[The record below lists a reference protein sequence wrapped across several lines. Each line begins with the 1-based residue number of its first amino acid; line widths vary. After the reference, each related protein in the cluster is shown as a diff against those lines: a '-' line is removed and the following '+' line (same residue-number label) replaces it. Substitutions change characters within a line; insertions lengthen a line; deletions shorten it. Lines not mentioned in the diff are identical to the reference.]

1 MDRKGAPLPS
11 SLRLAFSELA
21 ARWSPGKPRY
31 PADRP
36 DGGAKTALSR
46 STGFAGPEL
55 WVAAVTKSPYR
66 RRPRQHRDQAATNR
80 SLSALITFPRKPAD
94 AHREVST
101 AEAQAQAMGL
111 VHRAW
116 VRSSGGLRLC
126 DREWQRRG
134 DGLRPRY
141 LDDRLRALAK
151 LAGDSERPTQK
162 PGALMHPA
170 DSQSRSGQT
179 LQRRPQ
185 VFRGRGVLPNV
196 VKDAAHVRQH
206 ATDACLHAV
215 ELAENAFPAHLVC
228 LEDLH
233 LQEEEVQG
241 LADVVVELPGKVNVP
256 PRS

>member
-1 MDRKGAPLPS
+1 MASSASRYPISRPAHSEVAQSRRASMDRKGAPLPS

-21 ARWSPGKPRY
+21 ARWSPGKTRY

-36 DGGAKTALSR
+36 DGRAKTALSR

-55 WVAAVTKSPYR
+55 WVAAVTKSLYR

-134 DGLRPRY
+134 DGLRPRN
-141 LDDRLRALAK
+141 LDDRLRALAE
-151 LAGDSERPTQK
+151 LA
-162 PGALMHPA
+162 A
-170 DSQSRSGQT
+170 DS
-179 LQRRPQ
+179 
-185 VFRGRGVLPNV
+185 
-196 VKDAAHVRQH
+196 
-206 ATDACLHAV
+206 
-215 ELAENAFPAHLVC
+215 
-228 LEDLH
+228 
-233 LQEEEVQG
+233 
-241 LADVVVELPGKVNVP
+241 
-256 PRS
+256 